1 MRVAL
6 IAGSEVDAG
15 LRVGGAG
22 QGCAPMI
29 WSDYGAVALMGL
41 LGGAHCAGM
50 CAPFAVAVT
59 AGVRGGVGLLLAR
72 HVAYQLGKATA
83 YVFLGLLLLLAEG
96 WVDLVAPLARL
107 QDWLAGLAG
116 GVMIVIGL
124 GYLFAWRW
132 AGALANEGRLV
143 GRACG
148 ALRVLWATPS
158 LWRCVLTGWI
168 NGFLPCGLSLAALF
182 YLVSRDSLE
191 GVVAGAYVFGFAT
204 LPALLVSGWLGQR
217 LTAKVRGRGLRLAGA
232 FLVAFGALT
241 VVRGTDAVHGWFH
254 RHTLPAEAGANAG
267 HGGPDEAPHA
277 P

>member
-83 YVFLGLLLLLAEG
+83 YVFWGFCFYWRRAG
-96 WVDLVAPLARL
+96 WTSSRHLP
-107 QDWLAGLAG
+107 
-116 GVMIVIGL
+116 
-124 GYLFAWRW
+124 
-132 AGALANEGRLV
+132 
-143 GRACG
+143 AC
-148 ALRVLWATPS
+148 R
-158 LWRCVLTGWI
+158 TGWP
-168 NGFLPCGLSLAALF
+168 GWP
-182 YLVSRDSLE
+182 
-191 GVVAGAYVFGFAT
+191 AG
-204 LPALLVSGWLGQR
+204 
-217 LTAKVRGRGLRLAGA
+217 
-232 FLVAFGALT
+232 
-241 VVRGTDAVHGWFH
+241 
-254 RHTLPAEAGANAG
+254 
-267 HGGPDEAPHA
+267 
-277 P
+277 

>member
-1 MRVAL
+1 
-6 IAGSEVDAG
+6 
-15 LRVGGAG
+15 
-22 QGCAPMI
+22 MI

-50 CAPFAVAVT
+50 CAPFALAVS
-59 AGVRGGVGLLLAR
+59 AGARGRAGLLFAR
-72 HVAYQLGKATA
+72 HAAYQLGKATA
-83 YVFLGLLLLLAEG
+83 YVFLGVLLLLAAG

-132 AGALANEGRLV
+132 AGALANEVGFV

-158 LWRCVLTGWI
+158 MWRCVLTGWI

-182 YLVSRDSLE
+182 YLVSRDSVE
-191 GVVAGAYVFGFAT
+191 GVVGGAYVFGFAT
-204 LPALLVSGWLGQR
+204 LPALLATGWLGER
-217 LTAKVRGRGLRLAGA
+217 LSSRARGRGLRVAGA
-232 FLVAFGALT
+232 LLAAFGVLT
-241 VVRGTDAVHGWFH
+241 IFRGADTVHAWFH
-254 RHTLPAEAGANAG
+254 RHTLPADAAGAHEG
-267 HGGPDEAPHA
+267 HGAAGEPVKNPSEKP
-277 P
+277 